1 MVHRPVLVTA
11 GTEFNKHPMHFKD
24 GIASANDMDSGS
36 GRIASAFD
44 LRLGGRD
51 IHKTLNKK
59 ISCQPMQKN
68 FQMVNIPEGNNR
80 DFMKGRSIGFE

>member
-11 GTEFNKHPMHFKD
+11 CTQLNKHLVHSED
-24 GIASANDMDSGS
+24 GIASANDMDRGA
-36 GRIASAFD
+36 GRIAPAFD

-59 ISCQPMQKN
+59 ISCQPMHKN
-68 FQMVNIPEGNNR
+68 FQIVDISEKTKW
-80 DFMKGRSIGFE
+80 DFMKGRIY